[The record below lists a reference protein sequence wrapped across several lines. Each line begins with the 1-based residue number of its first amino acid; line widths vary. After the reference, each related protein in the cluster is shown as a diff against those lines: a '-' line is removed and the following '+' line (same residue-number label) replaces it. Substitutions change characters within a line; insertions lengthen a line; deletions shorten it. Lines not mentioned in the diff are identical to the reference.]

1 MKISDELQQKILR
14 EYNHGYMANRSKNM
28 LFDSQKDIYA
38 VKKNDEDLRSQ
49 IFRSVMRTLQA
60 ACIINE
66 PDITWEDEDVLFEQ
80 EARNFTDMYK
90 SDFIKQN
97 RDFDRYIGLEDVCK
111 YGKAVTLFTGFDD
124 NAIVPITERI
134 DPRFVYPYN
143 D

>member
-14 EYNHGYMANRSKNM
+14 EYNHGYMANRRKNA

-49 IFRSVMRTLQA
+49 VFWSVMRTLQA

-66 PDITWEDEDVLFEQ
+66 PDISWENENVLFEM

-97 RDFDRYIGLEDVCK
+97 WDFDRYIGLEDICK
-111 YGKAVTLFTGFDD
+111 YGKSVQLFT
-124 NAIVPITERI
+124 
-134 DPRFVYPYN
+134 
-143 D
+143 

>member
-14 EYNHGYMANRSKNM
+14 EYNHGYTANRSKNM
-28 LFDSQKDIYA
+28 LFESQKDIYA

-49 IFRSVMRTLQA
+49 VFRSVMRTLQA

-66 PDITWEDEDVLFEQ
+66 PDVTWEDEDVLFEQ

-97 RDFDRYIGLEDVCK
+97 WDFDRYIGLEDICK
-111 YGKAVTLFTGFDD
+111 YGKSVELFT
-124 NAIVPITERI
+124 
-134 DPRFVYPYN
+134 
-143 D
+143 